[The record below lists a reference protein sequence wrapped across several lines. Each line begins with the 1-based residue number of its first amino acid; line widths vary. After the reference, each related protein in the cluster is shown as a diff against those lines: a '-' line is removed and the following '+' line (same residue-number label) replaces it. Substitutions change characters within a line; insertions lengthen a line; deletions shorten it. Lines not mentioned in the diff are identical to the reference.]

1 MGRSSRSAGSTPQL
15 LEFIPEKVRHGTRT
29 FLVRLVLTLAVVTIL
44 CSWFVILR
52 SYVAHLDCYQVD
64 ARTLRPTVLPS
75 WAGPAV
81 RDELSVL
88 PGIPSRF
95 SIMSPGI
102 CERVA
107 AAFERNPWV
116 DEVLSVRKVYPRRI
130 LVELRLRRPVA
141 GVLVGEKYYLV
152 DAAAHR
158 LTPPLDRWPKG
169 PDTLPVLIVSTNLV
183 PSPGKEWTSEDVKA
197 GACVARTLLEN
208 REKLQTRF
216 AAIDVTNI
224 GGCRSAL
231 TSDILLITDKGTVVK
246 WGRSPLL
253 VNSPGELTPG
263 EKIIKMI
270 LFEEKR
276 GPLSSYRYVD
286 IRFDNAQHGP
296 RIDSVASR
304 GLSN

>member
-1 MGRSSRSAGSTPQL
+1 MAKSSRRAESTPEL
-15 LEFIPEKVRHGTRT
+15 LEFIPEEVRHGTST
-29 FLVRLVLTLAVVTIL
+29 FLVRLVVTCAVVTIL

-52 SYVAHLDCYQVD
+52 SYVARLDCYQVD
-64 ARTLRPTVLPS
+64 ARTLTPTTLPS

-88 PGIPSRF
+88 PGIPERF

-107 AAFERNPWV
+107 SAFQHNPWV

-130 LVELRLRRPVA
+130 FVELKLRRPVA
-141 GVLVGEKYYLV
+141 GVLVREKYYLV
-152 DAAAHR
+152 DAAGHR
-158 LTPPLDRWPKG
+158 LTPPIDRWPRG
-169 PDTLPVLIVSTNLV
+169 PDSLPVLIVSTNLM
-183 PSPGKEWTSEDVKA
+183 PELGELWNNRGVKA
-197 GACVARTLLEN
+197 GASVARTLLEN
-208 REKLQTRF
+208 RSKLQTHF
-216 AAIDVTNI
+216 AAIDATNI
-224 GGCRSAL
+224 DGRRNAL

-253 VNSPGELTPG
+253 VNSPGELTPA

-276 GPLSSYRYVD
+276 GPLSNFRYVD

-296 RIDSVASR
+296 RLDSVASR
-304 GLSN
+304 GFSD